1 MNDAPPR
8 RLIVTP
14 SLLTLLIVALVTP
27 ALAAETDAGSTQVAP
42 FSKARPGTTLPQG
55 WEPRRITEQK
65 RPTVYELVD
74 DNGAVVLHARAE
86 AAATGLGY
94 PVSFDLR
101 AMPIVEWRWKISRLI
116 PNADNKTAL
125 REDSPVRLVFEFDG
139 DKSKL
144 SITERAGLSFAQTA
158 SGREAPYATLMY
170 VWSNTYPVDAV
181 FPNPRTGRVQMI
193 VASSGS
199 QGVGAWQ
206 TLRRNVYEDYKRAF
220 HEEPGRLKAVGVL
233 TDTDN
238 TGETV
243 DAWYGDIRFVSP

>member
-1 MNDAPPR
+1 MRIA
-8 RLIVTP
+8 I
-14 SLLTLLIVALVTP
+14 
-27 ALAAETDAGSTQVAP
+27 ALAVLLASAVVQAQAPAQPVAP
-42 FSKARPGTTLPQG
+42 FSTARPGTTLPQG
-55 WEPRRITEQK
+55 WESRRITEQK

-74 DNGAVVLHARAE
+74 DNGAVVLRARAE

-101 AMPIVEWRWKISRLI
+101 ATPIVEWRWKISRLI

-125 REDSPVRLVFEFDG
+125 REDAPVRLVFEFDG

-144 SITERAGLSFAQTA
+144 SLTERTGLAFAQSN
-158 SGREAPYATLMY
+158 SGREAPYATMMY
-170 VWSNTYPVDAV
+170 IWSNTYPVDDV
-181 FPNPRTGRVQMI
+181 FPNPRTGRVQMV

-220 HEEPGRLKAVGVL
+220 REEPGRLKAVGVL

-243 DAWYGDIRFVSP
+243 DAWYGDIRFVAP